1 MCRYDWI
8 MNSSHVLQLVD
19 ELLWSC
25 IILLPLLHDPI
36 QPLHITLA
44 VWRLCC
50 QGGAALNQV
59 VDQAEAVAVSD
70 GLKLMLAVCMATQ
83 RG

>member
-1 MCRYDWI
+1 

-25 IILLPLLHDPI
+25 IILLPLLHDPT

-44 VWRLCC
+44 VWRLCY
-50 QGGAALNQV
+50 QGGAAL
-59 VDQAEAVAVSD
+59 D
-70 GLKLMLAVCMATQ
+70 
-83 RG
+83 